1 MEKIW
6 HKFYEENVPKTLDY
20 PQISVSELLDKAAFK
35 FPGQTA
41 LIFFGNKISYQDLQ
55 CMVNRLAHAFTEL
68 GTKKGDRVA
77 LVLPNCPEFVIVYF
91 AALKMGAIAVPT
103 NPLYSLREME
113 FQLKDCGAETV
124 VILDVLYNKYKN
136 VLDKSPVKKCII
148 TSIKDFLPLTKGLVF
163 PIKQWF
169 EHVDHKVEEKEGI
182 FFFKKLLNSNKEIS
196 KPVLIDMEDLALL
209 QYTGGTTGISKGV
222 MLTHRNLVAN
232 AYQGR
237 LWASVLKEGQEKAL
251 LVLPLF
257 HIFALTVGLNISV
270 LLGASIVLLPQFKIR
285 EVFKSLENYKVTFFP
300 AVPSLFVVMNN
311 APQLIKKYK
320 LSSLRFC
327 LSGGAALPAE
337 VLEKFEKMTSTKIY
351 EGYGLS
357 EASPLT
363 HVNPFSANRK
373 AGTIG
378 MPLPETDMK
387 IVKGRLFERS
397 QSPEHEGELLISGP
411 QVMKGYWN
419 NPDETKKVLNKGWLH
434 TGDIAKIDEQGFCR
448 IVDRKKEMILVG
460 GNNVY
465 PREIEEILYEKPE
478 IQEAAVIGL
487 PDKSRGEYIKAFV
500 VLKEGASLKEEDVL
514 KFCKENLSHIK
525 VPRKVEFRDELP
537 KSLIGKVLKRVLK
550 EKELKKITQT

>member
-20 PQISVSELLDKAAFK
+20 PQINVFELLDNTVLK
-35 FPGQTA
+35 FPRQTA
-41 LIFFGNKISYQDLQ
+41 LVFFGNKISYLELQ
-55 CMVNRLAHAFTEL
+55 SMVNRIASALADL

-77 LVLPNCPEFVIVYF
+77 LILPNCPEFVIGYF
-91 AALKMGAIAVPT
+91 AALKIGAIVVPT
-103 NPLYSLREME
+103 NPTYSNREME
-113 FQLKDCGAETV
+113 FQLKDCGAETA
-124 VILDVLYNKYKN
+124 VILNVLYNKYKD

-163 PIKQWF
+163 PIKMWL

-182 FFFKKLLNSNKEIS
+182 YFFKNLLNKYQGMYEFV
-196 KPVLIDMEDLALL
+196 PFDMEDVALL

-237 LWASVLKEGQEKAL
+237 LWVQVLKEGREKVL

-257 HIFALTVGLNISV
+257 HIFALTVGLNIPI
-270 LLGASIVLLPQFKIR
+270 LLGASIVLLPQFKIK

-300 AVPSLFVVMNN
+300 TVPSLFVVMNN
-311 APQLIKKYK
+311 SPLIKKYK
-320 LSSLRFC
+320 LSSLRLC
-327 LSGGAALPAE
+327 LSGGAALPPD
-337 VLEKFEKMTSTKIY
+337 VLEKFEKMTATKVY

-357 EASPLT
+357 EASPMT
-363 HVNPFSANRK
+363 HANPISANRK
-373 AGTIG
+373 VGTIG
-378 MPLPETDMK
+378 LPLPGTDVK
-387 IVKGRLFERS
+387 IVKGKLFERS
-397 QSPEHEGELLISGP
+397 QAPEHEGELLIRGP

-419 NPDETKKVLNKGWLH
+419 RPDETKKVLNKGWLH

-448 IVDRKKEMILVG
+448 IIDRKKEMILVG

-465 PREIEEILYEKPE
+465 PREIEELLYEKPE
-478 IQEAAVIGL
+478 IEEVAVIGL

-500 VLKEGASLKEEDVL
+500 VLKEGASLNEEDVI
-514 KFCKENLSHIK
+514 KYCKENLSHIK
-525 VPRKVEFRDELP
+525 IPRKVEFRNELP
-537 KSLIGKVLKRVLK
+537 KSLIGKILKRVLK